1 MSGMRLRQLFPL
13 TFTAAIVAS
22 AMAVPQP
29 AAAQARRYAVLV
41 EGASGEE
48 QYAQL
53 HREWLDSLAKLL
65 RERFKFDPA
74 LVTVLA
80 EKPGAG
86 EEPARADNIT
96 ALFGKLAGVVQPDDL
111 LFVMLIGHGGGQ
123 GAEARFN
130 LVGPDLTVSD
140 WSALLKPV
148 KGPIAFVNS
157 ASASAPF
164 LAGLSGERRV
174 IITATSTAAQKY
186 HSRFAPAFIDALTSA
201 EADLDKNGRNSFL
214 EAFTYASRQVGQYYE
229 QEGFMATERAMIDDN
244 GDAKG
249 RDAATTG
256 PDGEIAGLTFLESSA
271 TPTSSDPETQKMIA
285 RQVELTQQVDDLRRR
300 RSSMPPIAFDQE
312 FERLIIELA
321 LVSRDV
327 RKRTGGSC

>member
-1 MSGMRLRQLFPL
+1 MSMHLRSRFALAC
-13 TFTAAIVAS
+13 TTAIVLA
-22 AMAVPQP
+22 ATLVPRP
-29 AAAQARRYAVLV
+29 AAAQAKRYAVLV

-53 HREWLDSLAKLL
+53 HRQWLDSLAKLL
-65 RERFKFDPA
+65 REQFKFDPA

-86 EEPARADNIT
+86 EEPARADNIK
-96 ALFGKLAGVVQPDDL
+96 AVFGKLAGVIQPDDL

-130 LVGPDLTVSD
+130 LVGPDLTVSE
-140 WSALLKPV
+140 WNELLKPV
-148 KGPIAFVNS
+148 KGRVAFVNS

-164 LAGLSGERRV
+164 LTGLSGERRV
-174 IITATSTAAQKY
+174 VITATSSAAQKY
-186 HSRFAPAFIDALTSA
+186 HSRFAPAFVEALTSA

-214 EAFTYASRQVGQYYE
+214 EAFTYASRIVGRQYE
-229 QEGFMATERAMIDDN
+229 EEGFMATERAMIDDN

-256 PDGEIAGLTFLESSA
+256 PDGEIAGLTYLA
-271 TPTSSDPETQKMIA
+271 LTDTPTSSDPETQKLIS
-285 RQVELTQQVDDLRRR
+285 RQMELTQQVDDLRRR

-327 RKRTGGSC
+327 RKRTGGSL

>member
-1 MSGMRLRQLFPL
+1 MPHRLVAL
-13 TFTAAIVAS
+13 TFTAAVVIGATL
-22 AMAVPQP
+22 APQP
-29 AAAQARRYAVLV
+29 AAAQAKRYAVLV

-53 HREWLDSLAKLL
+53 HREWLDSLATLL

-86 EEPARADNIT
+86 EEPARADNIK
-96 ALFGKLAGVVQPDDL
+96 AVFGKLAGVIQPDDL

-140 WSALLKPV
+140 WNELLEPV
-148 KGPIAFVNS
+148 KGRIAFVNS
-157 ASASAPF
+157 ASASAPYV
-164 LAGLSGERRV
+164 AGLSGERRV
-174 IITATSTAAQKY
+174 IITATSSAAQKY
-186 HSRFAPAFIDALTSA
+186 HSRFAPAFVEALASA
-201 EADLDKNGRNSFL
+201 EADLDKNGRNSVL
-214 EAFTYASRQVGQYYE
+214 EAFIYASRLVGQQYE

-249 RDAATTG
+249 REAATTG
-256 PDGEIAGLTFLESSA
+256 PDGEIAGLTFLESAA
-271 TPTSSDPETQKMIA
+271 TPTSSDPETQKLIA
-285 RQVELTQQVDDLRRR
+285 RQVDLTQQVDDLRRR

-321 LVSRDV
+321 LVSRNV
-327 RKRTGGSC
+327 RKHTGGSF

>member
-1 MSGMRLRQLFPL
+1 MPHRLVAL
-13 TFTAAIVAS
+13 TFAALI
-22 AMAVPQP
+22 AVIALAAPGP
-29 AAAQARRYAVLV
+29 AAAQAKRYAVLV
-41 EGASGEE
+41 EGASGEP

-53 HREWLDSLAKLL
+53 HREWLDSLSKLL

-80 EKPGAG
+80 EKPGDG
-86 EEPARADNIT
+86 EEPARAETIK
-96 ALFGKLAGVVQPDDL
+96 AVFGKLAGVIQADDL

-140 WSALLKPV
+140 WNELLKPV
-148 KGPIAFVNS
+148 KGRIAFVNA
-157 ASASAPF
+157 ASASAPY

-174 IITATSTAAQKY
+174 IITATSSAAQKY
-186 HSRFAPAFIDALTSA
+186 HSRFAPAFIAALTAA

-214 EAFTYASRQVGQYYE
+214 EAFTYASRLVGQQYE
-229 QEGFMATERAMIDDN
+229 QAGFMATERAMIDDN

-249 RDAATTG
+249 RDAATAG
-256 PDGEIAGLTFLESSA
+256 PDGEIAGLTFLQLSA
-271 TPTSSDPETQKMIA
+271 TPTSSDPETQKLIA
-285 RQVELTQQVDDLRRR
+285 RQMELTQQIDDLRRR

-327 RKRTGGSC
+327 RKRTGGSF